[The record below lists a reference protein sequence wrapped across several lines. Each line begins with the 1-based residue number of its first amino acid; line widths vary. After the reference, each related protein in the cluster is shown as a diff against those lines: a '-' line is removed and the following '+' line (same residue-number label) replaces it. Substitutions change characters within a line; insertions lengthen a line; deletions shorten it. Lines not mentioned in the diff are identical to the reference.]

1 MVFDNW
7 WAVHLLKLMEYI
19 AYSMIRST
27 VASMHPH
34 GNLQKKRTIFMC
46 ACHNI
51 ETKQFDIDLGCMACF
66 IIEISAGENNVI
78 VQDPLFPV
86 NCQKSSLISS
96 SPFKVS

>member
-1 MVFDNW
+1 MGSPLVETDGIYCIFNDSINSGQ
-7 WAVHLLKLMEYI
+7 H
-19 AYSMIRST
+19 
-27 VASMHPH
+27 ASSWE
-34 GNLQKKRTIFMC
+34 LAEKKNDFHVC
-46 ACHNI
+46 CHNI
-51 ETKQFDIDLGCMACF
+51 ETNQFDIDLGCMACF